1 METQS
6 KISMIPP
13 ISLST
18 ASPERVNIQR
28 IPKICNEAVDSAT
41 NKRRGER
48 SVQDK
53 VKAFDTIAL
62 QACRFS
68 GGKISEAA
76 YNRAVLGREEAEC
89 EMRRYRDEARALRR
103 AVEEGKRRE
112 IIVGERLDSLME
124 SYGQSKETFEH
135 TKLAWEKE
143 IRRARK
149 ENFKTQSAFLKL
161 QEELKSSRMA
171 IRAAKSDLDAEKVR
185 SNLREQEASQTRY
198 ELFRAQEEIAKFSE
212 RLKVAEQ
219 ERDALR
225 KIAEKE
231 DIARIAAEGFIPLP
245 ISTLD
250 DEFSSPKKFG
260 TNGSPVSVV
269 YSAASEME
277 LEELRMQL
285 AWEKQL
291 ASRAHDL
298 IEFIETER
306 RLNCN
311 VSQTKVEAISSKESS
326 GINQYSTPE
335 TKPEFI
341 ESSCDSP
348 ADDNPSLN
356 RQMQTPSD
364 HSSAQSL
371 PCDQSE
377 SIQQPHTNDSPLECS
392 DSKKELEPTLSS
404 AQNGPT
410 PTDQEIPQIISN
422 RTDEPLLKVCSEDT
436 KSLDIN
442 PLKPA
447 KNIYLKFGPTL
458 SRDAALAQIQ
468 ERRGRA
474 RSLAL
479 RNTGRENQLMRNSGT
494 RRNISAPAIRSI
506 HT

>member
-1 METQS
+1 METQC
-6 KISMIPP
+6 KISTIPP

-28 IPKICNEAVDSAT
+28 IPKICNEAADSTT
-41 NKRRGER
+41 NKHHSER

-53 VKAFDTIAL
+53 VKAFDNIAL

-76 YNRAVLGREEAEC
+76 YNRVILGREEAEC
-89 EMRRYRDEARALRR
+89 EMRRYRDETRALRR

-112 IIVGERLDSLME
+112 MIVGERLDTLME

-185 SNLREQEASQTRY
+185 SNLREQEASQTRH
-198 ELFRAQEEIAKFSE
+198 ELFQAQEEIAKLLE

-231 DIARIAAEGFIPLP
+231 DIARIAAEGFLPLP

-250 DEFSSPKKFG
+250 DEFSSPKKFSS
-260 TNGSPVSVV
+260 NFSPASVV

-277 LEELRMQL
+277 LEDLRMQL
-285 AWEKQL
+285 SWEKQL

-311 VSQTKVEAISSKESS
+311 VFQTKVEAIFTKETSGVSQYSPPDMKPKIVESS
-326 GINQYSTPE
+326 RE
-335 TKPEFI
+335 LL
-341 ESSCDSP
+341 
-348 ADDNPSLN
+348 ADDKHSLD
-356 RQMQTPSD
+356 RPIQTPSD
-364 HSSAQSL
+364 KLSTGSLICDLPESSQHLHKNA
-371 PCDQSE
+371 
-377 SIQQPHTNDSPLECS
+377 SPLVYS
-392 DSKKELEPTLSS
+392 DIKKEVELTLSS
-404 AQNGPT
+404 AQIVPT
-410 PTDQEIPQIISN
+410 RTDQEKSQIISN
-422 RTDEPLLKVCSEDT
+422 GTDEPPLKVRSEDM
-436 KSLDIN
+436 KSLDTN
-442 PLKPA
+442 TLKPA
-447 KNIYLKFGPTL
+447 KDTYLKFGPTL

-479 RNTGRENQLMRNSGT
+479 GNSGRENQLMRNLGT
-494 RRNISAPAIRSI
+494 RRNISAPAICSMG
-506 HT
+506 T